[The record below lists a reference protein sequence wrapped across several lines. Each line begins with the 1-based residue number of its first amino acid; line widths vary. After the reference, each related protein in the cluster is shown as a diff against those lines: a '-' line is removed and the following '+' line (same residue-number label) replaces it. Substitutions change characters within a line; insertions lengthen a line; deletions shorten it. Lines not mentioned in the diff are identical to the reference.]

1 MKGEKDDRGLRMELQ
16 EIGQEKR
23 ILLVEDDKEIREG
36 IEIFL
41 KGQGY
46 KVFQAADGWSDD
58 GGKTAGNV

>member
-1 MKGEKDDRGLRMELQ
+1 M
-16 EIGQEKR
+16 
-23 ILLVEDDKEIREG
+23 EDDEEIREG

-41 KGQGY
+41 KEQGY

>member
-1 MKGEKDDRGLRMELQ
+1 MELQ
-16 EIGQEKR
+16 EIGQENR